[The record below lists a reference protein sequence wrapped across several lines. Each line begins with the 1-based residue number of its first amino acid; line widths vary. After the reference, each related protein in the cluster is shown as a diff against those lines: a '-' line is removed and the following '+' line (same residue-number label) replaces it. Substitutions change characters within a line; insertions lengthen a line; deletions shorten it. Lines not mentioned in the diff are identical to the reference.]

1 MPKSS
6 KLPKAKTLLKK
17 RFKSYK
23 DEMANLQKALDAEK
37 ATKEEA
43 EKKASEEKLN
53 NEHENAIFQ
62 AREEGCDES
71 FFSAADEV
79 NGLKNKI
86 YRASYG
92 SVWTTLASLMAMNS
106 IAELCYAILEPF
118 QLRWQ
123 ILAKMMLLMRRMR
136 MLKSQ

>member
-1 MPKSS
+1 
-6 KLPKAKTLLKK
+6 
-17 RFKSYK
+17 
-23 DEMANLQKALDAEK
+23 MANLQKALDAEK

-43 EKKASEEKLN
+43 EKKASEEKLK

-86 YRASYG
+86 YRASYEF
-92 SVWTTLASLMAMNS
+92 SLDNASISDGHELNS
-106 IAELCYAILEPF
+106 
-118 QLRWQ
+118 
-123 ILAKMMLLMRRMR
+123 
-136 MLKSQ
+136 